1 MTKSKKL
8 LSILAAVLLMT
19 VMTFTT
25 VFAATGYPDVT
36 ATIHLRTEQSVAR
49 AGQTRD
55 TTGIGYFWGKNE
67 SYSAHEVYLI
77 PRVRKDS
84 TISTWH
90 NLDKVTM
97 SKGGGADFSTKH
109 KFSGTPHVYWS
120 VELNPKGANKSRCY
134 AKARAGMR
142 VLTDAEK
149 KW

>member
-36 ATIHLRTEQSVAR
+36 ATIHLTTGQSVAR

-55 TTGIGYFWGKNE
+55 TTGRGYFWGKNE

-77 PRVRKDS
+77 PKVRKDA
-84 TISTWH
+84 TVSTWH
-90 NLDKVTM
+90 DLDKVTM
-97 SKGGGADFSTKH
+97 SIGGVADSSTNH

-120 VELNPKGANKSRCY
+120 VELNPVGAVKSGCD
-134 AKARAGMR
+134 ARARIGIR
-142 VLTDAEK
+142 ALTADEK
-149 KW
+149 K